1 MSNSNLFLKS
11 GFVRAPL
18 QNGVG
23 RYVCQLQRIVL
34 KFCKS
39 HGGSRGLRDYIE
51 QNLVDFAKENPG
63 IVVYLKP
70 RRHRSAVVVGEYL
83 NGERVW
89 MSLHNKTHSEITKW
103 IEVLRTQHGDVS
115 SVRLRKFQHT
125 EYPSVQGP
133 WTPFTFK
140 DSELNVANLPDAKF
154 GVNNRLPISAT
165 EQLRIMFEKQKL
177 SEKDEQDMKTAE

>member
-39 HGGSRGLRDYIE
+39 HGGSRGIRDFIE
-51 QNLVDFAKENPG
+51 QDLVDFAKQNPG
-63 IVVYLKP
+63 VVVYLKP
-70 RRHRSAVVVGEYL
+70 RRHRSPVVVAEYL
-83 NGERVW
+83 NGDRVW
-89 MSLHNKTHSEITKW
+89 MSVHQKTHSEITKW
-103 IEVLRTQHGDVS
+103 IENLRTQQGDIAS
-115 SVRLRKFQHT
+115 TRLRKYQYTDH
-125 EYPSVQGP
+125 PSIQGP

-140 DSELNVANLPDAKF
+140 DPELNIASLPDPKF
-154 GVNNRLPISAT
+154 GANNRLPITAT
-165 EQLRIMFEKQKL
+165 EQLRLMFEKQNL
-177 SEKDEQDMKTAE
+177 KDVETAE